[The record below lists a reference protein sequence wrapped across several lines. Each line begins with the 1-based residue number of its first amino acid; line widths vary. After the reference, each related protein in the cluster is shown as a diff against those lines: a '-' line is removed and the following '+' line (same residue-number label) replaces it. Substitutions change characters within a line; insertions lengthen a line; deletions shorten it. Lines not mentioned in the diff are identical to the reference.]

1 MLDITMDVRAGTHN
15 EDPEWKDGRGAV
27 LMYVLAVDAAA
38 RELRREWVLEKVD
51 ADDAERGCWRNSLVI
66 EATRLFR
73 ACCASVVMNTTFF
86 SSYFSCASRRFC
98 FASSNFFTLSSRS
111 LLAWSLSTSLDL

>member
-51 ADDAERGCWRNSLVI
+51 ADEAERGCW
-66 EATRLFR
+66 EASMFMGAAR
-73 ACCASVVMNTTFF
+73 A
-86 SSYFSCASRRFC
+86 
-98 FASSNFFTLSSRS
+98 
-111 LLAWSLSTSLDL
+111 